1 MALLATNVFHN
12 QIPIVIIFQSG
23 FDSTAIHTFRVGPF
37 LKAKL
42 IIKKCIYFFNNKL
55 QTNKVEEEILKA
67 ILGKLVLK
75 TDENYKLLHI
85 ALIQKLI
92 MTVK

>member
-1 MALLATNVFHN
+1 M
-12 QIPIVIIFQSG
+12 
-23 FDSTAIHTFRVGPF
+23 
-37 LKAKL
+37 
-42 IIKKCIYFFNNKL
+42 KL
-55 QTNKVEEEILKA
+55 QTNKFEEEILKA
-67 ILGKLVLK
+67 MLGKLVLK